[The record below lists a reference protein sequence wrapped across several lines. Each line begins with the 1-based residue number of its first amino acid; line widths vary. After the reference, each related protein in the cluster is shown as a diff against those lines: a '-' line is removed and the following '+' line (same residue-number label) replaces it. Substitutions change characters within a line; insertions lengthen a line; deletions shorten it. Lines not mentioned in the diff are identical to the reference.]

1 MCAAMAA
8 SSKCETDY
16 SVYKDSEHVKEIAE
30 NSGSIGSLG
39 EFCGA
44 FYHVSEGKSACL
56 DKENCIIGRRQS
68 QQENNP
74 QPLTA
79 VALVKFQPTNGQ
91 HFLRR
96 YTNCYSNKTHAEEY
110 FVNDVKANI
119 CSSFGELKEVT
130 MYITMQP
137 CHKST
142 SDTKGTKKDWSCCD
156 ILIDLAKNEL
166 KGVKIVIKPTHL
178 SQAGWDKTKASI
190 NDRKLIEN
198 AEKGIMKMKRN
209 GIELSQMD
217 WDSDWEKNLLKWFQP
232 STLNNQE
239 RRSSLDKDIGSK
251 LDRWSTIASE
261 KWSEESIGSNNPRLN
276 ISNDGK
282 NFKVKWTGNFESL
295 KGFVEKDL
303 KELGEWTLP
312 RDQYKFVSSDLCI
325 TWYSTTKT
333 LRLQG
338 NDGDRLKETLIHIYY
353 KPADN

>member
-1 MCAAMAA
+1 MAA

-91 HFLRR
+91 PFLRR
-96 YTNCYSNKTHAEEY
+96 YTNCRSNKTHAEEY

-119 CSSFGELKEVT
+119 CSSFIGLKEVT

-142 SDTKGTKKDWSCCD
+142 RPDTQGTKDDWSCCN

-166 KGVKIVIKPTHL
+166 KGVEIVIKPTHL
-178 SQAGWDKTKASI
+178 SKAGWPRNKADTKY
-190 NDRKLIEN
+190 NKLIEN
-198 AEKGIMKMKRN
+198 AEKGIKKMMRS
-209 GIELSQMD
+209 GIKLSQME
-217 WDSDWEKNLLKWFQP
+217 DSDWDDLWELFQP
-232 STLNNQE
+232 STLVSKNNKE
-239 RRSSLDKDIGSK
+239 RSSLDGYIGSK
-251 LDRWSTIASE
+251 LKEWSTIASE
-261 KWSEESIGSNNPRLN
+261 KWSEESIRSNDRHLN
-276 ISNDGK
+276 ISVDGK
-282 NFKVKWTGNFESL
+282 TSKVKWTGNFEL
-295 KGFVEKDL
+295 LEEFVEKDL
-303 KELGEWTLP
+303 KELGEWTLT
-312 RDQYKFVSSDLCI
+312 RDHHRFVSSDLCI

-333 LRLQG
+333 LQLQG
-338 NDGDRLKETLIHIYY
+338 NDGDRLKETLIHIYNQ
-353 KPADN
+353 PADN